1 MKILTF
7 SDLHTPCIEAISN
20 INFNNLN
27 YDICFTLGDL
37 DFETLKTIQNNV
49 KCSIYAVLGNHDEYN
64 LLSDLNI
71 QSIDR
76 KKINVAGISFVG
88 LSGSS
93 RYKLDNKSML
103 TQKESIQVCKE
114 LEPADILISHDC
126 AFGLYGSKS
135 DNTHCGLKGI
145 SKYIKKYK
153 PWLNIHGHYHQ
164 NKIIKCRNTTDIC
177 IYGCAIITLNYNYRF
192 EIKHIFSY

>member
-20 INFNNLN
+20 IDFNNLN
-27 YDICFTLGDL
+27 YDICFTLGDI

-76 KKINVAGISFVG
+76 KR
-88 LSGSS
+88 L
-93 RYKLDNKSML
+93 ML
-103 TQKESIQVCKE
+103 
-114 LEPADILISHDC
+114 L
-126 AFGLYGSKS
+126 AFL
-135 DNTHCGLKGI
+135 L
-145 SKYIKKYK
+145 
-153 PWLNIHGHYHQ
+153 
-164 NKIIKCRNTTDIC
+164 
-177 IYGCAIITLNYNYRF
+177 
-192 EIKHIFSY
+192 